1 MQKPRVMRMAMPVS
15 IPSDV
20 NQKMR
25 GTERGWA
32 FDPEAK
38 KGALPVGH
46 PDLGKKVLEDVAPGF
61 DLTLPKIYRYSPND
75 IKTINGKKCL
85 VVDFEVGNDSKR
97 TKATPKRVMD
107 RLIGNHYP
115 GVVRTINLETGL
127 PEEFNYDDVFDQ
139 VKAQSEAISE
149 ETRAKVNKEIQ
160 SYNKRIDEI
169 DAATANLTR
178 IPLQI
183 AKAEGMVRE
192 RIQTLDAMI
201 AGTQAKISET
211 QSQKPEGMA
220 EYEGHIDQS
229 ISGGNLNEKDF
240 IDFVTSKYAHK
251 YDQLV
256 KDLQSGAIAVPASI
270 PDPANLKLKLM
281 NMGQAAFD
289 DHEAEAKKKKED
301 EGKLPAKPFDIEQQ
315 DIVGNLQELQ
325 HGDVPST
332 NKSTGFYN
340 LEGYIKSLYATVKSC
355 EKNRDALIPI
365 ADGMA
370 ELAQKIGGLPPGQRS
385 QDHISGPEGQD
396 VLYMMAD
403 LCNNKLKGWSE
414 TFSRDIVDEFGRIDT
429 RHFGKSG
436 SVGNAMLIVTLTR
449 LFKILS
455 TFLKKS
461 GYKKPDEALINSIAD
476 GIDAG
481 QHEQVPVQVPT
492 QASVKKTVKVANGEW
507 TPGMASAYTA
517 GLNDGKSGS
526 PMDVSKSK
534 GFDACYKQGYNHGI
548 KQSKPAQE
556 APVATHPQ
564 ATAKTVVAGKLD
576 EARKNPGKCP
586 KCGVQGMKPTED
598 KKAYKCKS
606 CDHEVSKWAITPY
619 EGSWAD
625 EEAKRKEAKK
635 EASIL
640 SAKWGMTK

>member
-32 FDPEAK
+32 FDPEAADK
-38 KGALPVGH
+38 H

-85 VVDFEVGNDSKR
+85 VVDFEEGKDYPKT

-107 RLIGNHYP
+107 RLVAGRYP
-115 GVVRTINLETGL
+115 GIVRAINLDTGM
-127 PEEFNYDDVFDQ
+127 PEEFSYDEVFSQ
-139 VKAQSEAISE
+139 IKTQSEALSE
-149 ETRAKVNKEIQ
+149 ETRNKVNKEIQ

-178 IPLQI
+178 IPLQV
-183 AKAEGMVRE
+183 AKAEAMVRE
-192 RIQTLDAMI
+192 RISTLDAMI
-201 AGTQAKISET
+201 AGTEAKISEMK
-211 QSQKPEGMA
+211 SQKPAGLG
-220 EYEGHIDQS
+220 EYEGHLDQS
-229 ISGGNLNEKDF
+229 IKSGNLNEKDF
-240 IDFVTSKYAHK
+240 IDFVTSKYAHR

-256 KDLQSGAIAVPASI
+256 NDLQSGSLVVPASI
-270 PDPANLKLKLM
+270 SNPANLKLKLI

-289 DHEAEAKKKKED
+289 DHAAKAQKRKDD

-325 HGDVPST
+325 PGDVPAT
-332 NKSTGFYN
+332 YKSTGFYN

-355 EKNRDALIPI
+355 QKNRDALIPI

-370 ELAQKIGGLPPGQRS
+370 ELAQKIGSLPPGQRS
-385 QDHISGPEGQD
+385 QAFISGEQGQE
-396 VLYMMAD
+396 VLFEMAD

-414 TFSRDIVDEFGRIDT
+414 TFSRDIVDESGRIDT

-455 TFLKKS
+455 TFLKNS
-461 GYKKPDEALINSIAD
+461 GYKKPDENLSNSIAE
-476 GIDAG
+476 GIDSG
-481 QHEQVPVQVPT
+481 MHESVPVPAN
-492 QASVKKTVKVANGEW
+492 QASAKTTVKVAAGEW
-507 TPGMASAYTA
+507 TPGMNGAYTA
-517 GLNDGKSGS
+517 GLADGKAGA
-526 PMDVSKSK
+526 PMDLSKSN

-548 KQSKPAQE
+548 KQAKPTQE
-556 APVATHPQ
+556 VHPQ
-564 ATAKTVVAGKLD
+564 ATAKNIVAGKLD

-586 KCGVQGMKPTED
+586 KCGTPGMKPTED
-598 KKAYKCKS
+598 KKAYKCKP
-606 CDHEVSKWAITPY
+606 CGHEVSKWAITPY

-625 EEAKRKEAKK
+625 EEAKKKIGNK

-640 SAKWGMTK
+640 SAKWGITK